1 MDGGAT
7 VAKVLDDVVS
17 ADEAC
22 RMKADLVTIATSF
35 AEGER
40 SSLSEQTYQ
49 RLRSMILEGE
59 LKPGEIITERRLAQ
73 AIDISRTPLR
83 AAINRL
89 NGEGLVE
96 RLSNGSVVIR
106 QVSIDEFLDILHIR
120 RLLEGDAAREAAQH
134 MDRAILDCLAVRN
147 EPFRIGLSADFDA
160 FWRLDDSFHD
170 AIADACARPLMGG
183 MIKSLRRQ
191 ARMCNLSRMPAT
203 FQDQASEHTAVLAA
217 IAAGDCARAE
227 AAMHHHVDETR
238 RRLIAWIT

>member
-1 MDGGAT
+1 MKPDVLTRAAT
-7 VAKVLDDVVS
+7 VT
-17 ADEAC
+17 EA
-22 RMKADLVTIATSF
+22 
-35 AEGER
+35 ER
-40 SSLSEQTYQ
+40 GSLSEQTYQ
-49 RLRSMILEGE
+49 RLRSMILERE
-59 LKPGEIITERRLAQ
+59 LTPGEIITERRLAQ

-106 QVSIDEFLDILHIR
+106 QVSLDEFMDILHIR
-120 RLLEGDAAREAAQH
+120 RLLEGDAASEAVRH
-134 MDRAILDCLAVRN
+134 MDRATLDCLMARN
-147 EPFRIGLSADFDA
+147 EPFRVGLSADFDA

-170 AIADACARPLMGG
+170 AIADACGRPMMAG
-183 MIKSLRRQ
+183 MIKTLRRQ

-203 FQDQASEHTAVLAA
+203 FREQASEHTAVLTA
-217 IAAGDCARAE
+217 IAEGDGPRAR